1 MVKSRE
7 LSIQYVPFSE
17 VASLTSDERIDKLLK
32 IVMDEKIVLMEG
44 QLKKTE
50 EATLIA
56 RTMESISP
64 KFKGVELATISP
76 ADTAKSLTERVKSKI
91 ALMLLGKQDGLTV
104 VGPATIVRQI
114 KQDPQKLQLFSINI
128 G

>member
-1 MVKSRE
+1 MKE
-7 LSIQYVPFSE
+7 LAIQYVPHSE
-17 VASLTSDERIDKLLK
+17 MLGLSSEERIEKLLK
-32 IVMDEKIVLMEG
+32 LVMDEKIVLLEG

-56 RTMESISP
+56 KTMESISS
-64 KFKGVELATISP
+64 KFKGIELAVISP
-76 ADTAKSLTERVKSKI
+76 SETQQSFADKVRNKLAKFLS
-91 ALMLLGKQDGLTV
+91 GKQDGLTV